1 MAALYV
7 SFGVLTWQRA
17 KDCVSADVLFI
28 IAAAFGLG
36 NALQD
41 TGAADAVASRWVGGC
56 WVGVGG
62 GGLWAYIYV
71 CVCMCHPYV
80 LFILP

>member
-1 MAALYV
+1 MAALYIT
-7 SFGVLTWQRA
+7 FGVLTWQRA

-56 WVGVGG
+56 
-62 GGLWAYIYV
+62 
-71 CVCMCHPYV
+71 
-80 LFILP
+80 